1 MVGRLIY
8 GVVNILLISQSIAK
22 VSRLSYIFHLLAY
35 LAYGKRTS
43 ELVNSYSTNAKV
55 VATWQIT
62 FLQAAL

>member
-1 MVGRLIY
+1 
-8 GVVNILLISQSIAK
+8 
-22 VSRLSYIFHLLAY
+22 LLAY
-35 LAYGKRTS
+35 LAHGKRTS